1 MKLIQFEPLF
11 FRDFQTDT
19 WPFPLHNHNHYELM
33 YIRFGKGE
41 HYLNGIT
48 STYEAG
54 DIFFLSPED
63 EHRFIIREKTHF
75 NVIKFLPIVLKGGMN
90 ACSTDFWDNL
100 LSTLAR
106 GINGQIKG
114 NTQQINTEVQHIVAV
129 LITTWRANKEKP
141 TELHTN
147 LLRSLLLL
155 LAKDVARDFENS
167 IDDLAQSTLSRVQN
181 YIHSNI
187 YQPEKLTVQALSLT
201 FKRSES
207 GIKTRFKREMG
218 MSLRD
223 YISALKIQLIKE
235 QLEYSSHTITE
246 IAQDFS
252 FTDSSHLYRFF
263 FNHVGMAPN
272 VFRKKA
278 KENKLI

>member
-41 HYLNGIT
+41 HCLNGII
-48 STYEAG
+48 STYDTG

-63 EHRFIIREKTHF
+63 EHRFTIQEKTHF
-75 NVIKFLPIVLKGGMN
+75 SVIKFLPVVLKGGMN
-90 ACSTDFWDNL
+90 TCPTDFWDNL
-100 LSTLAR
+100 LTTLAR
-106 GINGQIKG
+106 GIQGQLKAS
-114 NTQQINTEVQHIVAV
+114 TQNSNTEVRHIVEI
-129 LITTWRANKEKP
+129 LIATWRAANEKP
-141 TELHTN
+141 TELHAN

-155 LAKDVARDFENS
+155 LAKDIPSAVENS
-167 IDDLAQSTLSRVQN
+167 IDDLAQSTLSRIQN

-235 QLEYSSHTITE
+235 QLEHSGHTITE

-272 VFRKKA
+272 EFRKKVKA
-278 KENKLI
+278 NS